1 MRRLLFLFTL
11 AGSLFVP
18 CALARDVPF
27 VPTPEKVVD
36 RMLEIAKVGPNDMV
50 YDLGSGDG
58 RIVIAAA
65 ERYGCTGVGV
75 EIDPELVERSEQAAR
90 QAGVDDK
97 VSFLRGDFFV
107 ADIRPATVVMLYLTP
122 RVNRRLAPRLLAQLA
137 PGTRVV
143 SHKYAIE
150 GWKPE
155 RRIKVEGRPLFLYV
169 IP

>member
-1 MRRLLFLFTL
+1 MTRRLLLVSL
-11 AGSLFVP
+11 ALLGTTGF
-18 CALARDVPF
+18 AARDVPF
-27 VPTPEKVVD
+27 LESPDAVVTA
-36 RMLEIAKVGPNDMV
+36 MLELGQVTDHDTV

-65 ERYGCTGVGV
+65 QRYGCTGVGV
-75 EIDPELVERSEQAAR
+75 EIDPELVERSEEAAR

-107 ADIRPATVVMLYLTP
+107 ADFSPATVVMLYLTP

-137 PGTRVV
+137 HGTRVV
-143 SHKYAIE
+143 SHRYAIE
-150 GWKPE
+150 GWTPE